1 MNRNAM
7 DLLLELRA
15 RHRTMTRGVRL
26 WRAAAVWLA
35 MAAGVVVT
43 DIGWSVLGAIGER
56 DAFTVHELPGWA
68 RLGMLMMLGIGA
80 AMGAW
85 RMARVEKRGLAWYA
99 RQVECA
105 ARLRGNELVNAA
117 GLDGEAGSAK
127 PQAAAPEVTPE
138 ITPEVTPEVTD
149 ALRAGLMQRVMRHAD
164 AVAAGLDWASMLDR
178 TPLRRARMQAGWMAG
193 LWGVLIV
200 CVWAMTGGGF
210 TTELLRIADPL
221 GDHPPIGAARLKLQD
236 ARNGDTVTL
245 RLNVSGRRTDEARLR
260 LEDGS
265 TLPMRRNEDGSFE
278 ATLRQTSKPM
288 RVRAEAANTRTP
300 WLVMLPAKLQ
310 SGEATAGSREGHH
323 EGVEASTSGA
333 QGGGDGDGGGTST
346 QAPMDMTA
354 AVGAL
359 LEQAGSPAQTERLQR
374 LVEQAPTEYREQ
386 VARYLLSISEDKR

>member
-1 MNRNAM
+1 MNRSAM
-7 DLLLELRA
+7 NLLLELRA
-15 RHRTMTRGVRL
+15 RHRAMTRRVRL
-26 WRAAAVWLA
+26 WRGAAVWLG

-56 DAFTVHELPGWA
+56 DAFAVHELPGWV
-68 RLGMLMMLGIGA
+68 RLGMLMILGIGA

-85 RMARVEKRGLAWYA
+85 RMARVEKRGLTWYA

-105 ARLRGNELVNAA
+105 AGLRGNELVNAA
-117 GLDGEAGSAK
+117 GLDGEVRSAK
-127 PQAAAPEVTPE
+127 PQAAA
-138 ITPEVTPEVTD
+138 PEVTD
-149 ALRAGLMQRVMRHAD
+149 ALRAGLMQRVMQRAD
-164 AVAAGLDWASMLDR
+164 AVAAGLDWAGMLDR
-178 TPLRRARMQAGWMAG
+178 TPLRRARMQAGIMAG
-193 LWGVLIV
+193 LWVVLGM
-200 CVWAMTGGGF
+200 CMWATPAPGSGPASGGSALM
-210 TTELLRIADPL
+210 TELSRIADPL

-236 ARNGDTVTL
+236 ARSGESVTL
-245 RLNVSGRRTDEARLR
+245 RLEVSGRHADEARLR
-260 LEDGS
+260 LEDG
-265 TLPMRRNEDGSFE
+265 TMLPMRRNEDGSFE

-300 WLVMLPAKLQ
+300 WMVMLPAKLQ

-346 QAPMDMTA
+346 PEPMDMTA

-374 LVEQAPTEYREQ
+374 LVEQAPAEYREQ